1 MRVKKKV
8 LSNFHGKKTKQNKTT
23 TKKNTQA
30 VWFWNMLDTTCMK
43 SAPVVY
49 SISWELQLLFSID
62 FISQGPGISVLW
74 YKAHDVYQASSP
86 HIFSRTTR
94 SSQNNNNSNN
104 NKMKSI

>member
-1 MRVKKKV
+1 
-8 LSNFHGKKTKQNKTT
+8 
-23 TKKNTQA
+23 
-30 VWFWNMLDTTCMK
+30 MLDTTCMK